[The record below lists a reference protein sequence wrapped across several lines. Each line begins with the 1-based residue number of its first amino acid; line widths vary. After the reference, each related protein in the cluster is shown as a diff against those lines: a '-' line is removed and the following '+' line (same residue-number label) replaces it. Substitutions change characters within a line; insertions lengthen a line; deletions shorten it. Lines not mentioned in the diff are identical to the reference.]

1 MSLARPYG
9 SYDSKFWD
17 LFGYGAKRRE
27 AEALL
32 GGLAGA
38 AACPFCG
45 NEKPTKR
52 YLGCPDH
59 PACNRCVKDATM
71 WSVVDER
78 GRSGFMTCKAPGCRH
93 NLGVGHVPTESV
105 GLQAF
110 LNRMAAAAEAT
121 VEANVED
128 KQTFDTQ
135 LESATRRAEA
145 VDAAVGEA
153 PADEGAPAAAAAG
166 GRRRKR
172 SEISEEERAENAR
185 KRAATAAR
193 KAAAA
198 EVKAKA
204 QEHPILEQQ
213 IGLLEDILE
222 DEGIEFDRVELR
234 EVAEAEAAKERA
246 RATAA
251 ADAAEEAEEAEEEA

>member
-17 LFGYGAKRRE
+17 LLGYGEKRRE
-27 AEALL
+27 AESLL

-38 AACPFCG
+38 AECPFCG

-71 WSVVDER
+71 WSVIDER
-78 GRSGFMTCKAPGCRH
+78 GRSGFMACKAPGCHH
-93 NLGVGHVPTESV
+93 NLGVGHVPTESI
-105 GLQAF
+105 GLQTF
-110 LNRMAAAAEAT
+110 FNRMAAAAKAT

-128 KQTFDTQ
+128 KQAFDTQ

-145 VDAAVGEA
+145 VDAAVG
-153 PADEGAPAAAAAG
+153 GAPAAATG

-172 SEISEEERAENAR
+172 SDISEEERAENAR

-234 EVAEAEAAKERA
+234 EIAEAEATKERA
-246 RATAA
+246 RAAAA
-251 ADAAEEAEEAEEEA
+251 ADAAEETEAEEAEAEA